1 MNLKLDISLAE
12 SYKSASQGIRVMT
25 EKWTAENMYCPR
37 CGEVSLQRFTNNMP
51 VADFYC
57 SNCKNEYELKSKK
70 GKLGDKIVDGAYDAM
85 VERITS
91 DTNPDFMFLTYEKER
106 LEITNFLVIPK
117 YFFIP
122 QMIEKQNPLSEK
134 ARRAGWVGCNILLN
148 NIPQQ
153 GRIYI
158 VKNKAIS
165 PKKEVVSKLNLSK
178 QLEIGKLSARG
189 WLMDVLHC
197 VNSLPGKEFTIQEIY
212 KFENI
217 LSQKHPEN
225 KNIRAKIRQQLQ
237 ILRDKGFI
245 AFTGRGLYQ
254 KIAE

>member
-1 MNLKLDISLAE
+1 
-12 SYKSASQGIRVMT
+12 
-25 EKWTAENMYCPR
+25 
-37 CGEVSLQRFTNNMP
+37 
-51 VADFYC
+51 
-57 SNCKNEYELKSKK
+57 
-70 GKLGDKIVDGAYDAM
+70 
-85 VERITS
+85 
-91 DTNPDFMFLTYEKER
+91 
-106 LEITNFLVIPK
+106 
-117 YFFIP
+117 
-122 QMIEKQNPLSEK
+122 MIEKRNPLSEK